1 MQRGDVSMRITRP
14 SHQQRFP
21 TGQVALYALLTLMAL
36 IFSLPFL
43 WAIATSLKTAEQLY
57 IFPPEWLPRPISF
70 ESWTRVW
77 SIVPLARW
85 LGNSVFVTIFSLV
98 GQLLSGSLVAY
109 GFARFR
115 FPFRQPLFLLVL
127 SALMLPGQVT
137 LIPQYL
143 LFKQLGWIDSYKPLI
158 VPWFFAAG
166 GGGAITIFLLRQFF
180 MTIPLD
186 LDEAAKIDGASY
198 FTIFW
203 RMIIPLSA
211 PILTALAALNFVGH
225 WNNLLGPLIY
235 VKTTEKLTIAPGL
248 LFLNNQGVAALG
260 ATART
265 EHYLMAGSLIAAL
278 PCLLLYIV
286 AQRQLIAITIT
297 GSKG

>member
-1 MQRGDVSMRITRP
+1 MRMTMP
-14 SHQQRFP
+14 SLSQRFVV
-21 TGQVALYALLTLMAL
+21 GRIALYVLLTLMAL

-43 WAIATSLKTAEQLY
+43 WAIATSLKTSAQLY
-57 IFPPEWLPRPISF
+57 TFPPEWIPRPISF
-70 ESWTRVW
+70 ESWIGVW
-77 SIVPLARW
+77 TIVPLARF
-85 LGNSVFVTIFSLV
+85 LANSVFVTAFSLV
-98 GQLLSGSLVAY
+98 GQLLSGAIVAY

-143 LFKQLGWIDSYKPLI
+143 LFKQLGWIDTYKPLI

-166 GGGAITIFLLRQFF
+166 GGGAVTIFLLRQFF

-203 RMIIPLSA
+203 RMIVPLSA

-235 VKTTEKLTIAPGL
+235 LKTTEKLTVAPGL
-248 LFLNNQGVAALG
+248 LFLNNQGVATLG

-278 PCLLLYIV
+278 PCLILYV
-286 AQRQLIAITIT
+286 LAQRQLVSITIT